1 MRGEISCIRKNE
13 ENYVTFSKKLFS
25 LIIMVKSQRKKT
37 RRKRKGEK
45 ELELRFFDRPII
57 DD

>member
-37 RRKRKGEK
+37 TRKRKWEK